1 MIYFL
6 GICDGMLDRD
16 SQFFRTKD
24 YTDETLCHQDLL
36 WKMWFR
42 HIPVDLIMES
52 LFAKILIFVHLM
64 EMYNNTTK
72 KLSEN
77 TISKKY
83 MSYVVT
89 CSIYQPG

>member
-1 MIYFL
+1 
-6 GICDGMLDRD
+6 
-16 SQFFRTKD
+16 
-24 YTDETLCHQDLL
+24 
-36 WKMWFR
+36 
-42 HIPVDLIMES
+42 MES